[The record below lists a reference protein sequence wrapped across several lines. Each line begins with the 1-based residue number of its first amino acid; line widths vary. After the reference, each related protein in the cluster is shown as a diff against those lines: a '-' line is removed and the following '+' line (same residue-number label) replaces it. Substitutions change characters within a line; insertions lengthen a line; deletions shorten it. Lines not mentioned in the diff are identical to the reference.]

1 MSGSVESIFW
11 ARSGSLAGVEVLS
24 GVADARPWRWF
35 HETYSF
41 CAAEAAASNW
51 RYRRGEYFLN
61 DGSVMLLE
69 PGETHRNIV
78 VHKPADFKVLLV
90 SASAFTELSRELGV
104 PATVHFSSA
113 QIDRA
118 ELFAPIWRLCQAIEV
133 GASPLAQQELL
144 TKVVARLAAHGERR
158 LPPPSGE
165 KEPGAVARAK
175 AYLEHH
181 YRDRVTLDELA
192 AVAGVTRFRLV
203 QAFSRAVGL
212 PPHAWQILLRVERSR
227 ELLAQGM
234 SAAAAAS
241 ESGFCDQA
249 HFSRHFRRIMRVTP
263 GDYRRGSRRAPVLRR
278 TG

>member
-1 MSGSVESIFW
+1 MSGSLESISW
-11 ARSGSLAGVEVLS
+11 TRSGHLAGVEVLS
-24 GVADARPWRWF
+24 GFADARPWRWF

-90 SASAFTELSRELGV
+90 SADAFGELTRELGA
-104 PATVHFSSA
+104 PTTAHFSSA
-113 QIDRA
+113 QVDRA
-118 ELFAPIWRLCQAIEV
+118 DLFALIWRLCLAIEA
-133 GASPLAQQELL
+133 GASPLAQQGLL
-144 TKVVARLAAHGERR
+144 TQVVARLAAHAERR
-158 LPPPSGE
+158 PPPPSGVE
-165 KEPGAVARAK
+165 EPRAIARAK
-175 AYLEHH
+175 AYLEHRC
-181 YRDRVTLDELA
+181 RDAVSLDELA
-192 AVAGVTRFRLV
+192 EVAGLTRFRLA
-203 QAFSRAVGL
+203 QAFTRAVGL
-212 PPHAWQILLRVERSR
+212 PPHAWQILVRIERSR

-263 GDYRRGSRRAPVLRR
+263 GDYRRGARAAPALRS
-278 TG
+278 TP